1 MKNLL
6 YSMLFLFPLLASAQV
21 TDNFS
26 DGDFINNPTWNGD
39 QAQFIVNTS
48 GQLQL
53 SSSGENISFLSTPLI
68 LSDSNEWNIWIKLAF
83 SPSDNNNL
91 RYYLVSD
98 QTNLKGSLNG
108 YYLQIGE
115 NLSLDA
121 IELYRQ
127 SGNTSTLIC
136 RGTDGLVSAPFAIR
150 IRVTLSAIGLWKIFT
165 DATGGQNFQ
174 METSGTDNTYNTSG
188 WFGIYCKYTS
198 SNSTKFYFDDI
209 YAGPVIVDVIPPQV
223 TTVSAVSE
231 SFLNVKFSES
241 IESASA
247 SDIANYSAA
256 PGIGQPLSATP
267 DLTDNTIVHLV
278 FTQPFTSGTIY
289 TLSIDGVR
297 DLAGNSMQHSEHQF
311 AYYKASAY
319 DILIN
324 EIMADPDPP
333 VSLPNF
339 EYVELYNRSN
349 YPINLE
355 GWSLFLGSS
364 EKNLSEITMQAG
376 SYLILANETARQSLG
391 SYGPFIGFSSFTVTN
406 TSGNIKLL
414 DADSRMIHNVSYSE
428 DWYRDNYKKLGGWS
442 LEQIDPMNPCGD
454 AGNWK
459 ASSDISG
466 GTPGKQNS
474 IFAANPDLVQP
485 MIQRVTVDDSV
496 TLTVYFTEPMDSVN
510 MINPE
515 TYSIDNQ
522 IGNPTTVLSHFP
534 DYKKVTLGL
543 PEVLSNGIM
552 YTLSITQQMKDC
564 AGNLIIAESS
574 TGFAIPSIA
583 SPLDIV
589 VNEVLFDPKATGV
602 DFVEI
607 YNRSAKVIDLRNL
620 ILANYNSDSDSL
632 SSKENI
638 TTEGYQFFPGTYLV
652 LTTDPDIVKSEYF
665 TSNPSGFIKMESLP
679 GMNNEEGTIA
689 ISHKNGEV
697 IDWFAYTASMHFA
710 LLKSVDG
717 VSLERISA
725 SRPTSDATNWH
736 SAAETV
742 GFATP
747 AYKNSQTSGDL
758 AAGNPLALSP
768 EIFSPD
774 NDAYNDYLNITY
786 KFDAPGYMV
795 NITVYDAS
803 GRLIRNLVNNEMC
816 GTSGSFSWD
825 GITYDNQKAAI
836 GYYLIYTEIFDL
848 KGNVKHYKNTTVLG
862 GKL

>member
-1 MKNLL
+1 
-6 YSMLFLFPLLASAQV
+6 
-21 TDNFS
+21 
-26 DGDFINNPTWNGD
+26 
-39 QAQFIVNTS
+39 
-48 GQLQL
+48 
-53 SSSGENISFLSTPLI
+53 
-68 LSDSNEWNIWIKLAF
+68 
-83 SPSDNNNL
+83 
-91 RYYLVSD
+91 
-98 QTNLKGSLNG
+98 
-108 YYLQIGE
+108 
-115 NLSLDA
+115 
-121 IELYRQ
+121 
-127 SGNTSTLIC
+127 
-136 RGTDGLVSAPFAIR
+136 
-150 IRVTLSAIGLWKIFT
+150 
-165 DATGGQNFQ
+165 
-174 METSGTDNTYNTSG
+174 
-188 WFGIYCKYTS
+188 
-198 SNSTKFYFDDI
+198 
-209 YAGPVIVDVIPPQV
+209 
-223 TTVSAVSE
+223 
-231 SFLNVKFSES
+231 
-241 IESASA
+241 
-247 SDIANYSAA
+247 
-256 PGIGQPLSATP
+256 
-267 DLTDNTIVHLV
+267 
-278 FTQPFTSGTIY
+278 
-289 TLSIDGVR
+289 
-297 DLAGNSMQHSEHQF
+297 
-311 AYYKASAY
+311 
-319 DILIN
+319 
-324 EIMADPDPP
+324 
-333 VSLPNF
+333 
-339 EYVELYNRSN
+339 
-349 YPINLE
+349 
-355 GWSLFLGSS
+355 
-364 EKNLSEITMQAG
+364 MQAG

-534 DYKKVTLGL
+534 DYKEVTLGL

-689 ISHKNGEV
+689 ISHNNGEV

-736 SAAETV
+736 SAAETI

-747 AYKNSQTSGDL
+747 AYQNSQTSGDL

-774 NDAYNDYLNITY
+774 NDAYNDYLNIAY
-786 KFDAPGYMV
+786 KFDTPGYMV

-816 GTSGSFSWD
+816 GISGSFSWD
-825 GITYDNQKAAI
+825 GITNDHQKAAI

>member
-496 TLTVYFTEPMDSVN
+496 TLTV
-510 MINPE
+510 
-515 TYSIDNQ
+515 
-522 IGNPTTVLSHFP
+522 
-534 DYKKVTLGL
+534 
-543 PEVLSNGIM
+543 
-552 YTLSITQQMKDC
+552 
-564 AGNLIIAESS
+564 
-574 TGFAIPSIA
+574 
-583 SPLDIV
+583 
-589 VNEVLFDPKATGV
+589 
-602 DFVEI
+602 
-607 YNRSAKVIDLRNL
+607 
-620 ILANYNSDSDSL
+620 
-632 SSKENI
+632 
-638 TTEGYQFFPGTYLV
+638 
-652 LTTDPDIVKSEYF
+652 
-665 TSNPSGFIKMESLP
+665 
-679 GMNNEEGTIA
+679 
-689 ISHKNGEV
+689 
-697 IDWFAYTASMHFA
+697 
-710 LLKSVDG
+710 
-717 VSLERISA
+717 
-725 SRPTSDATNWH
+725 
-736 SAAETV
+736 
-742 GFATP
+742 
-747 AYKNSQTSGDL
+747 
-758 AAGNPLALSP
+758 
-768 EIFSPD
+768 
-774 NDAYNDYLNITY
+774 
-786 KFDAPGYMV
+786 
-795 NITVYDAS
+795 
-803 GRLIRNLVNNEMC
+803 
-816 GTSGSFSWD
+816 
-825 GITYDNQKAAI
+825 
-836 GYYLIYTEIFDL
+836 
-848 KGNVKHYKNTTVLG
+848 
-862 GKL
+862 